1 MSENHGEVRLPTL
14 QEQELGRAKEAQV
27 VQAQAQSRL
36 RKSGYHQLQL
46 ISCEFHKGVLTLRGR
61 VSSFYLKQVAQTL
74 VNQLDGVAEV
84 NNRLEVVAPPC
95 RP

>member
-27 VQAQAQSRL
+27 VQSQAQSRL
-36 RKSGYHQLQL
+36 RM
-46 ISCEFHKGVLTLRGR
+46 
-61 VSSFYLKQVAQTL
+61 
-74 VNQLDGVAEV
+74 
-84 NNRLEVVAPPC
+84 EVVAPPC